1 MQPLRTADV
10 HQLPNR
16 TRQPQL
22 HEKETTAIIWMHGA
36 PDDDTAIE
44 RHRQIFNADVLV
56 ILGCGA
62 LGTAI
67 LLGLLSG
74 SSNSFAP
81 HGLNGHDSKFNVPSR
96 FIACVRRNESADAV
110 KRELKNARPN
120 ATNAVDIR
128 VCDNVNAVQE
138 ASVVLL
144 AIQPHQL
151 RNLLDEPGMREA
163 LDGKLI
169 VSVLAG
175 VTVHDIEAALK
186 HGDRNQHHIV
196 RVMPNI
202 NCFAKQSTTVIERG
216 SASQHSME
224 LVSSLFKCV
233 GAVFF
238 TEPSNMDAC
247 TALCGSTPAFFTIIL
262 EGLVEGAIA
271 TGIKSDD
278 ALKMAA
284 HAMMG
289 TASLILQDR
298 QPAAVR
304 HDVTS
309 PGGSTIQGVLA
320 LEEKCV
326 RWAFTKALQVA
337 TTAASKLGSN
347 ESSK

>member
-1 MQPLRTADV
+1 
-10 HQLPNR
+10 
-16 TRQPQL
+16 
-22 HEKETTAIIWMHGA
+22 MHASLGN
-36 PDDDTAIE
+36 DSGIE
-44 RHRQIFNADVLV
+44 RHRQMLNTDVLV

-74 SSNSFAP
+74 APTSCAP
-81 HGLNGHDSKFNVPSR
+81 HGLDANDAKVNTPSR

-110 KRELKNARPN
+110 KRALKNSGSDPS
-120 ATNAVDIR
+120 NAVDIR
-128 VCDNVNAVQE
+128 VCDNVNAVQQ
-138 ASVVLL
+138 ADIILL
-144 AIQPHQL
+144 AIQPHL
-151 RNLLDEPGMREA
+151 LHNLLSEPGMRKA
-163 LDGKLI
+163 LDGRLVI
-169 VSVLAG
+169 SVLAG
-175 VTVHDIEAALK
+175 STVHDIRAALE
-186 HGDRNQHHIV
+186 HSGTTQHQIV
-196 RVMPNI
+196 RAMPNI

-216 SASQHSME
+216 SASQHSMK
-224 LVSSLFKCV
+224 LVSSLFQCV
-233 GAVFF
+233 GEVFF
-238 TEPSNMDAC
+238 TDPSTMDAC
-247 TALCGSTPAFFTIIL
+247 TALCGSTPAFFTIVL

-320 LEEKCV
+320 LEENRV
-326 RWAFTKALQVA
+326 RWAITRALQVA
-337 TTAASKLGSN
+337 TTAASKLGS
-347 ESSK
+347 K

>member
-1 MQPLRTADV
+1 MHAAPVND
-10 HQLPNR
+10 
-16 TRQPQL
+16 TRV
-22 HEKETTAIIWMHGA
+22 
-36 PDDDTAIE
+36 E
-44 RHRQIFNADVLV
+44 RHRQMLNTDVLV

-74 SSNSFAP
+74 SPTSYAP
-81 HGLNGHDSKFNVPSR
+81 HGTNRNNSNPNVPSR
-96 FIACVRRNESADAV
+96 FIACVRRNESANAV
-110 KRELKNARPN
+110 KRGLKNAGFDSS
-120 ATNAVDIR
+120 NAVDIR

-138 ASVVLL
+138 ANVILL
-144 AIQPHQL
+144 AIQPHL
-151 RNLLDEPGMREA
+151 IRNLLDEPGMRKA
-163 LDGKLI
+163 LAEKLI
-169 VSVLAG
+169 ISVLAG

-186 HGDRNQHHIV
+186 SGTDHNDIV

-216 SASQHSME
+216 SASQQSME
-224 LVSSLFKCV
+224 LVGSLFKCV
-233 GAVFF
+233 GEVFF
-238 TEPSNMDAC
+238 TDPSTMDAC
-247 TALCGSTPAFFTIIL
+247 TALCGSTPAFFTVVL

-304 HDVTS
+304 HEVTS

-320 LEEKCV
+320 LEENRV

-337 TTAASKLGSN
+337 TTATSKLGSREDLN
-347 ESSK
+347 VTSE